1 MGLNIRRIKWML
13 SFLFADAV
21 GLIPENIIVAHG
33 DVDGMASAAMVKRAK
48 GDSYIVFSGPRS
60 VSKMLG
66 MIRRKHKMFIVDV
79 AINSSALNEIERN
92 LKRLREKGSE
102 IIWIDHHPWTKETIE
117 TVRKYAEV
125 HVRGE
130 KSAAR
135 LVMEVFNLK
144 DETSRRI
151 AEIADDADTAEYSM
165 EISRL
170 YRAGSRGSKL
180 RKRIV
185 DLMAE
190 GKFMDEELEEK
201 LRKNMKKEEKRHANV
216 EYQFITTSNGRKI
229 AVIDLRPSGGPG
241 SVIAKELCSKEEFDF
256 SLVIFSCERFSLYRC
271 RGLEDL
277 SKVCEEYEGGGHP
290 YACGGRIKMPFYR
303 RILCRVLGKRYKPPE
318 IDELIERVRRMCEEA
333 C

>member
-1 MGLNIRRIKWML
+1 MKWIL
-13 SFLFADAV
+13 SFMLADAI
-21 GLIPENIIVAHG
+21 GLIPENITIAHG
-33 DVDGMASAAMVKRAK
+33 DVDGMASAAIVKRAR
-48 GDSYIVFSGPRS
+48 GDSYVVFSGPRS

-66 MIRRKHKMFIVDV
+66 MIRRKHKIFIVDV
-79 AINSSALNEIERN
+79 AINPSALSEITRK
-92 LKRLREKGSE
+92 LKRLKEKGSE
-102 IIWIDHHPWTKETIE
+102 ITWIDHHPWTKEAIE
-117 TVRKYAEV
+117 TIGRYAEI
-125 HVRGE
+125 HVKEE

-135 LVMEVFNLK
+135 LVMEILNPE
-144 DETSRRI
+144 DEVSRKI

-201 LRKNMKKEEKRHANV
+201 LKNSMEKEGKSRTEVN
-216 EYQFITTSNGRKI
+216 YQFLTTFSGKKF
-229 AVIDLRPSGGPG
+229 VLIDLRPSGGPG
-241 SVIAKELCSKEEFDF
+241 SVIAKELCLKEDFDF
-256 SLVIFSCERFSLYRC
+256 ALVIFSCEKFSLYRC
-271 RGLEDL
+271 KGSENL

-303 RILCRVLGKRYKPPE
+303 KILCKILGKGYRPPE
-318 IDELIERVRRMCEEA
+318 IDELIERVRKLNEEA
-333 C
+333 SSDNNDKC

>member
-1 MGLNIRRIKWML
+1 ML
-13 SFLFADAV
+13 SFMLADAI
-21 GLIPENIIVAHG
+21 GLIPESVIIAHG

-48 GDSYIVFSGPRS
+48 GDSYVVFSGPRS

-66 MIRRKHKMFIVDV
+66 MMRRKHRIFIVDV
-79 AINSSALNEIERN
+79 AINPSALSEIERN
-92 LKRLREKGSE
+92 LKRLKEKGSE
-102 IIWIDHHPWTKETIE
+102 ITWIDHHPWTKEAVE
-117 TVRKYAEV
+117 TVGRYAEV

-135 LVMEVFNLK
+135 LVMEVFNLE
-144 DETSRRI
+144 DEISRRI

-185 DLMAE
+185 DLMTE

-201 LRKNMKKEEKRHANV
+201 LRNSMKREEKKYTNV

-271 RGLEDL
+271 KGLEDL

-303 RILCRVLGKRYKPPE
+303 RILCRIFGRRYRPPE
-318 IDELIERVRRMCEEA
+318 IDGLIERVKRMCEEA
-333 C
+333 S